1 MRTVLI
7 IFATREGQTAKVAQR
22 ICDHLYKADID
33 LQLVDAGDSK
43 RVDDIDLSSVDL
55 IVCGASMHVG
65 RLESEIVDFINRNKD
80 QIEAKPRSFFLV
92 LLSAATK
99 DPELRRK
106 WLSDA
111 ANKMNKQLNV
121 RFDDCEMVAGALAYS
136 KYSMPTKWVM
146 RRIAKLAREA
156 TDTSR
161 NYEYTDWN
169 QVDRYA
175 RRLLDAL

>member
-1 MRTVLI
+1 MKKVLI
-7 IFATREGQTAKVAQR
+7 AFATREGHTAKVANR
-22 ICDHLYKADID
+22 ICERLSEAAVAV
-33 LQLVDAGDSK
+33 QLVDVSDTTQA
-43 RVDDIDLSSVDL
+43 DDIDLGSVDL
-55 IVCGASMHVG
+55 IVCGASMHAG
-65 RLESEIVDFINRNKD
+65 GLESEMVDFLNRNKG

-111 ANKMNKQLNV
+111 ATRMNEQLTI

-136 KYSMPTKWVM
+136 KYSLPMRWVM
-146 RRIAKLAREA
+146 KRIARQAGES
-156 TDTSR
+156 TDTSQD
-161 NYEYTDWN
+161 YEYTDWN